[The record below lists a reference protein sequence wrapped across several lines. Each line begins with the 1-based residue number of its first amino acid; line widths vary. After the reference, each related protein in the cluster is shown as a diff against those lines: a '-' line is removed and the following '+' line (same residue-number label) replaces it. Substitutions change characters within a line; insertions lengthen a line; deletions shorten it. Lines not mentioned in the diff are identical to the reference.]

1 MIDQKETID
10 PELKDASDKEVL
22 KQAGDMPERSDR
34 CNPCYSMRLEM
45 AARMAAKENIPYFTS
60 TLLISPKKKMDK
72 LFRRG
77 KESEGIYP
85 TTKFLWFDFP
95 KNGGYEK
102 ANQLTRIH
110 NLWRQNYC

>member
-10 PELKDASDKEVL
+10 PELKDANDKTVL
-22 KQAGDMPERSDR
+22 KQAGDMAERSDR

-45 AARMAAKENIPYFTS
+45 AARMAAKEHIPYFTS

-77 KESEGIYP
+77 KESEKTYP
-85 TTKFLWFDFP
+85 
-95 KNGGYEK
+95 
-102 ANQLTRIH
+102 
-110 NLWRQNYC
+110 